1 MFKVKSPFLFLLISI
16 LLVIVPTPREMDAE
30 SNDNIEL
37 QESASTDSIEC
48 NKQEGTEDDDLKDEE
63 ENEKK
68 CPEKANSYETMKD
81 DTASSIKQESS
92 EQNTE
97 EPGEFEEPIQSED
110 KNQEVINKESDEP
123 NEPEREVEKTD
134 SSEEQTKEKQPNSS
148 IEQAEEKDSNG
159 NPDVEENEEESKE
172 KDGLDYEQVAP
183 QQGLIDVGL
192 LTDVELT
199 ANHTIEN
206 GQDHISLKLTGQAVL
221 TLGVLQST
229 YVIFQLPP
237 EITNVVKE
245 ESLEATYDVPRLL
258 GIGRRTGEFSKSDIK
273 VDGNQIYINFKEIL
287 ALSIGG
293 RYEFTLDFDIN
304 TLPSSYEENYT
315 FYGQTTSQIIIDI
328 SLIDLNKLGKAT
340 ISAPDGK
347 LSFHF
352 IPETL
357 VFETTELPTQRTR
370 INRQNPNWG
379 MEVKDTR
386 RERSAWKIHAQAAPL
401 TSVEN
406 TLHQL
411 PNALIYMD
419 EQQNKSIISSEA
431 ITVFSSEGGPDE
443 ITRVQW
449 KENEGPLIQVGPGE
463 AVPGE
468 YETMITW
475 TLVDAP

>member
-183 QQGLIDVGL
+183 QQGLINVGL
-192 LTDVELT
+192 LPDVELT

-245 ESLEATYDVPRLL
+245 ESL
-258 GIGRRTGEFSKSDIK
+258 
-273 VDGNQIYINFKEIL
+273 
-287 ALSIGG
+287 
-293 RYEFTLDFDIN
+293 
-304 TLPSSYEENYT
+304 
-315 FYGQTTSQIIIDI
+315 
-328 SLIDLNKLGKAT
+328 KAT
-340 ISAPDGK
+340 DRK
-347 LSFHF
+347 
-352 IPETL
+352 
-357 VFETTELPTQRTR
+357 
-370 INRQNPNWG
+370 
-379 MEVKDTR
+379 
-386 RERSAWKIHAQAAPL
+386 
-401 TSVEN
+401 SV
-406 TLHQL
+406 
-411 PNALIYMD
+411 
-419 EQQNKSIISSEA
+419 
-431 ITVFSSEGGPDE
+431 V
-443 ITRVQW
+443 
-449 KENEGPLIQVGPGE
+449 
-463 AVPGE
+463 
-468 YETMITW
+468 
-475 TLVDAP
+475 